1 MVISSVVVVNRP
13 VNNAFVSVSVDSARH
28 LATVTRSAQRPD
40 SVPQIAS
47 AFDEAIAALDQL
59 ERKRLRLL
67 IDLRAAPGRN
77 DSEFERAM
85 ATRRSELIRD
95 FAAVAILVQTPVGEL
110 QVAHI
115 TREDGAVAK
124 VFSDEAKALDWLAA
138 TKP

>member
-1 MVISSVVVVNRP
+1 MNRP
-13 VNNAFVSVSVDSARH
+13 VNNRFVSVAVEPVRH

-40 SVPQIAS
+40 SVEQIAS
-47 AFDEAIAALDQL
+47 AFDEAIEALDQL
-59 ERKRLRLL
+59 DRKRLRLL

-85 ATRRSELIRD
+85 ATRRSELMRD

-110 QVAHI
+110 QVARI
-115 TREDGAVAK
+115 TREDGAAAK
-124 VFSDEAKALDWLAA
+124 VFNDEAKALDWLVT